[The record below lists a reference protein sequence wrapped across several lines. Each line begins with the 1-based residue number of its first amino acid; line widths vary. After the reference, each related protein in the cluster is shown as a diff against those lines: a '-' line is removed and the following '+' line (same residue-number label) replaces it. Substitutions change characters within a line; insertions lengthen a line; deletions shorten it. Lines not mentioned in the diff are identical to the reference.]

1 MSNGIEYAGGLR
13 GDATFPE
20 AWGRPRG
27 AWYSEERA
35 AWVRECVRKYGPD
48 PVAAALQRMVARDN
62 RMSLWL
68 RLHELKTRQR

>member
-1 MSNGIEYAGGLR
+1 VSNGIEYADKLR

-48 PVAAALQRMVARDN
+48 RWRPHCSGWPPA
-62 RMSLWL
+62 
-68 RLHELKTRQR
+68 TTG